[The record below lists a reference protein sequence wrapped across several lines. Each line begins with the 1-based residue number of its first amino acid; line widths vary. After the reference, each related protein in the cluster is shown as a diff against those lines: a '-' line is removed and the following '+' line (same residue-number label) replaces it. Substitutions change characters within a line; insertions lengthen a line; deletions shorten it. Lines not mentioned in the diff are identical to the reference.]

1 MTEQAQQEQP
11 EQPKQ
16 PQVTRVVLVRHG
28 TNEMMVQG
36 KLAGTAPD
44 VHLNDRGR
52 QEAQAA
58 ADRLATEPIKAI
70 YSSPLERAQETARF
84 LVDKLNMPATIVEG
98 IRETGIGEWT
108 MQPIE
113 ELAKLDQWK
122 QVQATPSTFRF
133 PGGEAF
139 FEIQTRFVAA
149 VEALR
154 AAHPGEM
161 IALFSHSDPIKLA
174 VAFYLGLPLDF
185 FQRLTINP
193 ASITE
198 IVFTPGGARL
208 IRYNDCAHIPPEP
221 EKTAAQEA
229 GAQETGTT
237 ETPLAETAAEKA
249 AAQRAAATEQ
259 PDQG

>member
-1 MTEQAQQEQP
+1 MAEQAQQ
-11 EQPKQ
+11 
-16 PQVTRVVLVRHG
+16 VTRILLVRHG
-28 TNEMMVQG
+28 TNEMMAQG
-36 KLAGTAPD
+36 KLAGTAPG

-52 QEAQAA
+52 IEAQAMA
-58 ADRLATEPIKAI
+58 ERLATEPIKAL
-70 YSSPLERAQETARF
+70 YSSPLERAQETGQF
-84 LVDKLNMPATIVEG
+84 LADKLHMPMTIVYG

-108 MQPIE
+108 LQPIE
-113 ELAKLDQWK
+113 ELAKLDLWK

-149 VEALR
+149 VETLR

-174 VAFYLGLPLDF
+174 VAFYLGLSLDL

-198 IVFTPGGARL
+198 IAFTPGGARL
-208 IRYNDCAHIPPEP
+208 IHYNDCAHIPPEP
-221 EKTAAQEA
+221 EQAPENA
-229 GAQETGTT
+229 
-237 ETPLAETAAEKA
+237 PEKV
-249 AAQRAAATEQ
+249 EKS
-259 PDQG
+259 